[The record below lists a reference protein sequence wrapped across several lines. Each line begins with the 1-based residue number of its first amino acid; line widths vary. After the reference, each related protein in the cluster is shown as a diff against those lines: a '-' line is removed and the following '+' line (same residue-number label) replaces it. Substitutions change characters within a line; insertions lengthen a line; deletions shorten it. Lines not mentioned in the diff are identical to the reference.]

1 MSTLVTQCCV
11 VGHTYASCL
20 VGVII
25 PDFEEL
31 KKKLKRNSMD
41 SLNSLVTEEEKKSS
55 KLSLSEGSLYI
66 GDLPNNEICELEKI
80 KTLILEDIRTIGKE
94 QNLKGY
100 EQVKDII
107 LISEPFTNQNGLLT
121 PSDKNCRPAIKK
133 LYKDKFNE
141 LFEKL
146 NQNTKGNLL

>member
-31 KKKLKRNSMD
+31 KKKLMRKSMD
-41 SLNSLVTEEEKKSS
+41 SLDSLVTEEEKKSS
-55 KLSLSEGSLYI
+55 KLSLSEGSLFI
-66 GDLPNNEICELEKI
+66 GDLSDSEICELEKVKNI
-80 KTLILEDIRTIGKE
+80 ILEDIRVIGKE

-100 EQVKDII
+100 EQVKDIA
-107 LISEPFTNQNGLLT
+107 LISEPFTSQNGLLT
-121 PSDKNCRPAIKK
+121 PSDKNCRSAIKK
-133 LYKDKFNE
+133 LYKDTYNG

-146 NQNTKGNLL
+146 NQNIKGNLL